1 MGETPVR
8 LPPRRV
14 GLTVGGEA
22 CHRDASGRLEDI
34 HNIDGV
40 VGTSISALFP
50 LVISIA
56 NLFFL
61 NRCGSPD
68 RYRRSEDTL
77 HGNRDCGHQ
86 QVVRAGRNARNA
98 RTHTLHDQV
107 RWKYA
112 ILGKYFLNGESHSS
126 SLELR
131 FSICKAP

>member
-40 VGTSISALFP
+40 VATSISALF
-50 LVISIA
+50 LRVISIA

-61 NRCGSPD
+61 NGCGSPD

-77 HGNRDCGHQ
+77 HRNRDCGHKLFEL
-86 QVVRAGRNARNA
+86 AGTRSALQSTDLIA
-98 RTHTLHDQV
+98 TGATP
-107 RWKYA
+107 A
-112 ILGKYFLNGESHSS
+112 PILCMTRSAGSTPF
-126 SLELR
+126 
-131 FSICKAP
+131 